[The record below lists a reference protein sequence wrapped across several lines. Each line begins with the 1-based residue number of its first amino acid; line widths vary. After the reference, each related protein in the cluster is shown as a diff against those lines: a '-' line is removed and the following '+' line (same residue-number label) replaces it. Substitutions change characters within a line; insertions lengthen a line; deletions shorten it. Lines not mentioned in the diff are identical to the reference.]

1 MRQKACEHKFI
12 IRRQGMLTRLECWR
26 PLKTKIFLLVLEP
39 NLINI
44 PHLPL
49 SQVKAPWR
57 FPPRVAQLS
66 QCFQVW
72 LSSARV
78 DLFMSYSSDGAAM
91 GHNCAQ
97 QQTIH
102 RHMRYVYI
110 YLYMY
115 MPIGIPACSL
125 LLLSSLDAIIC
136 TYRDMLKNGYMYI
149 YIYV

>member
-1 MRQKACEHKFI
+1 
-12 IRRQGMLTRLECWR
+12 
-26 PLKTKIFLLVLEP
+26 
-39 NLINI
+39 
-44 PHLPL
+44 
-49 SQVKAPWR
+49 
-57 FPPRVAQLS
+57 
-66 QCFQVW
+66 
-72 LSSARV
+72 
-78 DLFMSYSSDGAAM
+78 MSYSSDGAAM

-110 YLYMY
+110 YIYIY

-136 TYRDMLKNGYMYI
+136 TYRDMFKNGYMYI